1 MRTHCRAERL
11 LTLPRF
17 RDPAEILARRRL
29 IAVAGLLALAAQLL
43 FAPSILILAAAF
55 GLTGR
60 LTRWH
65 PLWLAVPAAAGLL
78 TVLAAGPSRAI
89 AAFAAGSARVA
100 GYFTADAGEP
110 ERLLHPLDAYRDA
123 RAWLAGQVPLALI
136 LAAAEAAALW
146 AIWRLRAGTPLAS
159 RPGLV
164 VAARARASAA
174 AIRSGAVVSR
184 TGVRL
189 GVDPAT
195 GRPAEVS
202 WREAEGG
209 VLCAGCGPAAAV
221 GSAGP
226 AGAVG
231 SAGPAGA
238 TGAAVLAEIGFRFVH
253 AAIRLRKP
261 VVVLDLCGGPGGK
274 AVAGRVAAACRAG
287 GSPLSWVA
295 GGSAPQIDLRRLAA
309 ERSAALFSF
318 ERGGH
323 EPATARAAGLVVAG
337 LIEVCAEFADLP
349 VRADMLIW
357 ISGCDVLDS
366 RLLVDLIGWGRRAGA
381 GVVLGATA
389 GQAMADSLARHVSVL
404 VAGDRPERIGPAWEA
419 AFSTEISPDWPGTAP
434 GEAAVLVRGPH
445 RRLVSRCRLVRARG
459 PAPASPLPPAGQR
472 WPGAPG
478 ELWPGEHWPGE
489 HWPGER

>member
-253 AAIRLRKP
+253 AAIRLGQAARP
-261 VVVLDLCGGPGGK
+261 WRDASPQPAGRADPRCPGSQAGQLRRSTCGGWRPSGRRHCSPSS
-274 AVAGRVAAACRAG
+274 AVATSLRPRGPPDLWWPASSRSARSSRTCRCALTC
-287 GSPLSWVA
+287 SS
-295 GGSAPQIDLRRLAA
+295 GSAD
-309 ERSAALFSF
+309 
-318 ERGGH
+318 
-323 EPATARAAGLVVAG
+323 AT
-337 LIEVCAEFADLP
+337 CSTP
-349 VRADMLIW
+349 
-357 ISGCDVLDS
+357 GC
-366 RLLVDLIGWGRRAGA
+366 
-381 GVVLGATA
+381 
-389 GQAMADSLARHVSVL
+389 SL
-404 VAGDRPERIGPAWEA
+404 
-419 AFSTEISPDWPGTAP
+419 T
-434 GEAAVLVRGPH
+434 
-445 RRLVSRCRLVRARG
+445 
-459 PAPASPLPPAGQR
+459 
-472 WPGAPG
+472 
-478 ELWPGEHWPGE
+478 
-489 HWPGER
+489 